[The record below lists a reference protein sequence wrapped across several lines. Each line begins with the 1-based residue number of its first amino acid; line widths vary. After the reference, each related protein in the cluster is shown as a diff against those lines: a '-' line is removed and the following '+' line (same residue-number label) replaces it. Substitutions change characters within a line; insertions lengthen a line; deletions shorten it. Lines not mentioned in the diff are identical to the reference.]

1 MCHHAQQ
8 NSLFNKWC
16 WENWPSTCRRLK
28 LDPYLLHYTKVNS
41 NRSRTFMQDLKL
53 KLLEENIKEALQDVG
68 TGDNFLDRTLKAW
81 ETKARIDKW
90 DSIK

>member
-1 MCHHAQQ
+1 
-8 NSLFNKWC
+8 
-16 WENWPSTCRRLK
+16 
-28 LDPYLLHYTKVNS
+28 
-41 NRSRTFMQDLKL
+41 MQDLKL